1 MKILK
6 FILSAFLPALFL
18 LPMAPVFAQNVAGT
32 YWWIGAGCRDSD
44 LSDDSHESRAKT
56 PNPFFVTASD
66 LTLNRDGSAAMT
78 IAIND
83 ADGRKEVNGTGFYEV
98 VNNKVTITDPK
109 IENEDKQKVLVLD
122 IIGENLILDSRQV
135 TDHPDADDSYN
146 DDLCDSGKVFVFI
159 FGSI

>member
-6 FILSAFLPALFL
+6 IILSVFLPALFL
-18 LPMAPVFAQNVAGT
+18 LPIAPVFAQNVAGT

-56 PNPFFVTASD
+56 PNPFRITTSE
-66 LTLNRDGSAAMT
+66 LILNRDGSLSIT
-78 IAIND
+78 IEEVD
-83 ADGRKEVNGTGFYEV
+83 AGERKEKSETGTYVVENNEV
-98 VNNKVTITDPK
+98 SMRSPN
-109 IENEDKQKVLVLD
+109 QKGGPPLVMN
-122 IIGENLILDSRQV
+122 IVGENLILDSRQV